1 MQSQDA
7 VISESAWIEPGA
19 REEQM
24 QEDVTRI
31 ELDGREILLVGTA
44 HISQES
50 VDTVRK
56 IIEQEQPDVVCVEL
70 DEGRFKAM
78 REQQRWEDLDLRQII
93 RNKQLTFLMARLALM
108 GFQKQMGAYTGVKP
122 GAEMAAAIDIAE
134 EQGCEVALIDRD
146 VSATLLRS
154 WRKTPW
160 YKRAMLATSLMFGV
174 FEKTEVNEEEL
185 AKLRQEQNITSMLD
199 ELGEAMPEVKS
210 VLVDERDTYMAGE
223 IQRTDGDKIVVVI
236 GAAHGPGIQRK
247 LHTPV
252 TEQVKS
258 EISHVPP
265 AHWAT
270 KILPWLL
277 PLIVI
282 ALFVVGFT
290 RGDLS
295 VVKEAALAWVLANG
309 VLSALGA
316 LIAFGHPLTII
327 TAFIA
332 APITSLNPTVGA
344 GMVAALA
351 QAYFAPPKVRDM
363 ENVGDDI
370 VTMKGVWQNRLTR
383 VFLVFIFSSLGST
396 IGTFAA
402 LPFLRKLIG

>member
-1 MQSQDA
+1 MH
-7 VISESAWIEPGA
+7 
-19 REEQM
+19 
-24 QEDVTRI
+24 EDITRI
-31 ELDGREILLVGTA
+31 DLDGREILLVGTA

-50 VDTVRK
+50 VEVVRS

-70 DEGRFKAM
+70 DEGRFKAL

-108 GFQKQMGAYTGVKP
+108 GFQKQMGSYTGVKP
-122 GAEMAAAIDIAE
+122 GAEMAAAIEIAE
-134 EQGCEVALIDRD
+134 AQGCEVALIDRD
-146 VSATLLRS
+146 VSATLLRA

-160 YKRAMLATSLMFGV
+160 YKRAMLAFSLLFGV

-185 AKLRQEQNITSMLD
+185 AKLRQEANITSMLD

-223 IQRTDGDKIVVVI
+223 IQRTDGEKIVVVI

-247 LHTPV
+247 LHTPI
-252 TEQVKS
+252 TEEVKT

-265 AHWAT
+265 ASRVA
-270 KILPWLL
+270 KVLPWIL

-282 ALFVVGFT
+282 GMFIYGFT
-290 RGDLS
+290 RGDMS
-295 VVKEAALAWVLANG
+295 VIKEAALAWVLANG

-316 LIAFGHPLTII
+316 LIALGHPLTIL

-383 VFLVFIFSSLGST
+383 VFLVFIGSSIGSS
-396 IGTFAA
+396 IGTFVA